1 MPTLPRLS
9 SPICHAAVCLR
20 RCVLVVEDVVKV
32 SGPLV
37 LLFDVLAFVDAFGS
51 LFTAA
56 AVLSFC
62 LLGMKAWIFRKQVFV
77 QEPQVSQA
85 PQVVQLPLREVFPE
99 CWERDRVVLARISA
113 EIGVPHSI
121 LCNIAFEHGLEMSV
135 DEVRTAARLLVA
147 SETVDEEVSMQ
158 AAAAPS
164 GDLRARSGEEE
175 KSHEKKWSPPQKS
188 VKEVFVKSLEGKLLL
203 FSFSEEDTVLDLRNR
218 VAVVCN
224 VSVDHLVLVFQ
235 VEHCSILLK
244 LKVLVFKVDTHSTC
258 KVL

>member
-1 MPTLPRLS
+1 M
-9 SPICHAAVCLR
+9 
-20 RCVLVVEDVVKV
+20 VEDVVKV

-56 AVLSFC
+56 AVLGFC